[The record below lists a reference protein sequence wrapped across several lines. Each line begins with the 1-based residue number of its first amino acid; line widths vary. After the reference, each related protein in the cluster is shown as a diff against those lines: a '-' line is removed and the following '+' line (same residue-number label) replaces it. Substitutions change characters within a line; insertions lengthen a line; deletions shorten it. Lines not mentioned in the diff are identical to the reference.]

1 MIRQIDESKTAT
13 PPLAAATAS
22 FDTDRANARECI
34 RRAAELLEVAKAN
47 VAQPLSPIVAGGLAV
62 WQARRVAAYLEERLG
77 SRIRTTE
84 LASLVS
90 LSTSHFSRSF
100 RKAFGEPPRAYI
112 MRLRVQRAQLLMLQ
126 TRQPL
131 AQIALDC
138 GLCDQCHF
146 TRVFRRV
153 VGMTPMA
160 WRRQSSLAAS
170 AAAEPHVTPHPGD
183 IPVDRGRSAPLAH
196 ALIYRTRTTD
206 VYDWH

>member
-1 MIRQIDESKTAT
+1 MIKQIDESKTFT
-13 PPLAAATAS
+13 QLLVAAIIS

-34 RRAAELLEVAKAN
+34 RRAAELLEVAKAD
-47 VAQPLSPIVAGGLAV
+47 VAQPESPIVPGGLAV

-138 GLCDQCHF
+138 GLCDQCYF

-160 WRRQSSLAAS
+160 WRRQSSPARGLIEPRTSSLAFLDAWR
-170 AAAEPHVTPHPGD
+170 A
-183 IPVDRGRSAPLAH
+183 LAG
-196 ALIYRTRTTD
+196 ARRA
-206 VYDWH
+206 